1 MKILTKLLIPIGLG
15 VLAFGL
21 NWMAVQPQMGR
32 DFVTVNQD
40 VALDKELTESQLA
53 QFKIVGQEFDHLK
66 QTLVPWEER
75 TALLG
80 LPVRRDLK
88 KGDVVLWQDVR
99 YLSADFLPA
108 ADELPLHIS
117 LEGVDYEPSLLKV
130 GNQVGIVVPVSP
142 KVQATGDGTISAAV
156 LNAELNAQFEELG
169 PFRILSIGERTL
181 QKPGESDSA
190 ERRKGDEKQ
199 VTLAIKLPAADV
211 EKYSAG
217 GATGSRPVPE
227 AARKLLAAQNATRP
241 NGKNLVG
248 MVLYQDVDRLK
259 RMRTA
264 AAEAAKKAEPA
275 ATPTAAAS
283 ATGS

>member
-1 MKILTKLLIPIGLG
+1 MKTLTKLLIPIGLG

-75 TALLG
+75 AALLG

-99 YLSADFLPA
+99 YVSADFLPA
-108 ADELPLHIS
+108 ADEVPLHIS

-156 LNAELNAQFEELG
+156 LSAELNAQFEELG

-190 ERRKGDEKQ
+190 ERRKGDENK

-211 EKYSAG
+211 EKYAAG
-217 GATGSRPVPE
+217 AATGSRPVPE
-227 AARKLLAAQNATRP
+227 AARKLLAAQNATRA

-259 RMRTA
+259 RMRAA
-264 AAEAAKKAEPA
+264 AAEAAKKAGPA
-275 ATPTAAAS
+275 ATPTATAS
-283 ATGS
+283 ATAS